1 MMNEEITIHGVDFK
15 IEKPIYIGGKIPK
28 GREYDWCICQWDS
41 DHKYN
46 WVIAIL
52 EWNSKEPCYE
62 LRSIGMRL
70 AESGSKKLLKW
81 ILKFSEEAEND
92 NFEEVYKNDL

>member
-1 MMNEEITIHGVDFK
+1 MDKEITIDGVKFK
-15 IEKPIYIGGKIPK
+15 IEKPVYIGGKIPK
-28 GREYDWCICQWDS
+28 GRELDWAIRQWSSTHD
-41 DHKYN
+41 YN

-52 EWNSKEPCYE
+52 EWNPKEPCYE

-70 AESGSKKLLKW
+70 AESGSTKLLKW

-92 NFEEVYKNDL
+92 NFEEEI